1 MQAMTESIKREFI
14 ENAAEIG
21 IDLNDKML
29 SSFDLYYKN
38 LLEWNAVM
46 NLTAI
51 TEEKDV
57 FEKHF
62 LDSLTITKIVSR
74 ETLDKGCTLMDL
86 GTGAGFPGLPIAI
99 VFPNIQVVLVDSL
112 NKRIRFLEDTVQKL
126 KSGGTF
132 QKQKIPR
139 KNGFLLLQS
148 CGKSVDTF

>member
-14 ENAAEIG
+14 EKAAEIG

-62 LDSLTITKIVSR
+62 LDSLTRQRMYTYGSGNRSR
-74 ETLDKGCTLMDL
+74 FS
-86 GTGAGFPGLPIAI
+86 GTSHRYSI
-99 VFPNIQVVLVDSL
+99 S
-112 NKRIRFLEDTVQKL
+112 
-126 KSGGTF
+126 
-132 QKQKIPR
+132 
-139 KNGFLLLQS
+139 
-148 CGKSVDTF
+148 